1 MQGVQKGTFFIFIF
15 LFSIGARVQ
24 AQEAP
29 ALYTIGSGSY
39 HPSDSAMGYYLPA
52 FDTITSL
59 IIFADYG
66 SYTHDNNRW
75 PKGTTEVPLFC
86 RNLLTPPGAPIDSHS
101 LTRYFLEA
109 SLGKLYLGGYA
120 YPEVIRIDSSPEY
133 FHRHGQM
140 GGVASYVLDEVIRSG
155 KINWAQFDN
164 WGRTPQGKWRKQPDG
179 VIDNIIIVFRDDPQ
193 QINSKYAWLGTGGGI
208 AALMSPD
215 KTVDGKRIAGGSMGS
230 GLLVNGGADYFPRFF
245 RLLKHELAH
254 FFTRDHY
261 AGLNGFYGTDF
272 TNHGAWGLAAAHGSS
287 SVCVNAW
294 DRHLLRWS
302 DYLYDADAANAHD
315 TMIELRDFLTTGDMA
330 RIRLPYVQEEYFL
343 LEYHNNTGYFDHVD
357 ANTDGLYI
365 LHQTG
370 EPENH
375 LDCEEADGRWD
386 FVRSDS
392 IESVEPCCGKQPM
405 IKRLEA
411 NPLLGFGDRD
421 EVRVLKTTDDKLTMN
436 NMQRALVFAVEGEQH
451 IIHCDGDGGDA
462 FTAER
467 GRDEFSIAT
476 NPSTAS
482 NGIHKATRTTHLNG
496 IQMRVLKMEKN
507 KLTLQVR
514 YAHFTIDR
522 DTRFTGNVVLH
533 DSLVIGERKTL
544 LLNRSQTF
552 NQLNSELPVTTLELR
567 SGASITLHKKA
578 TLVVDEQSIVQLGND
593 AKIYLGENARLIFK
607 NGAQFIGHE
616 HNIIKAKGAKVVFR
630 K

>member
-1 MQGVQKGTFFIFIF
+1 MQKVIYVIF
-15 LFSIGARVQ
+15 LSLLVVGGRVE
-24 AQEAP
+24 AQVAP
-29 ALYTIGSGSY
+29 ALYTVGSGAY
-39 HPSDSAMGYYLPA
+39 HSSDSAMGYYLPA

-59 IIFADYG
+59 LIFADYG
-66 SYTHDNNRW
+66 TYTHENNRW
-75 PKGTTEVPLFC
+75 PKGTAEVPLFC
-86 RNLLTPPGAPIDSHS
+86 RNLVTAPGAPVDSHS
-101 LTRYFLEA
+101 LTRYFMEA
-109 SLGKLYLGGYA
+109 SLGKLYLGGYVF
-120 YPEVIRIDSSPEY
+120 PEVIRIDSSLEY

-140 GGVASYVLDEVIRSG
+140 GGVASYVLDKVIRSG
-155 KINWAQFDN
+155 QINWSQFDQ
-164 WGRTPQGKWRKQPDG
+164 WGRTPHGKWRKQPDG

-193 QINSKYAWLGTGGGI
+193 QINPTYSWLGTGGGI
-208 AALMSPD
+208 AALLCAD

-245 RLLKHELAH
+245 KLLKHELAH

-294 DRHLLRWS
+294 DRHLLGWS
-302 DYLYDADAANAHD
+302 QYSYDADAATARD
-315 TMIELRDFLTTGDMA
+315 TVITLKDFVTTGNMA
-330 RIRLPYVQEEYFL
+330 RIRLPYVDEEYFL
-343 LEYHNNTGYFDHVD
+343 LEYHNNTGYFDNVD
-357 ANTDGLYI
+357 AHTDGLYI

-370 EPENH
+370 TPENH

-386 FVRSDS
+386 FIRSDS

-421 EVRVLKTTDDKLTMN
+421 EVRVLKTEDEKITLS
-436 NMQRALVFAVEGEQH
+436 NMQRALVFAVEGEPH

-467 GRDEFSIAT
+467 GRNEFSLAT

-482 NGIHKATRTTHLNG
+482 NGIQTATLTTHLNG
-496 IQMRVLKMEKN
+496 IQITVVHMEKSFI
-507 KLTLQVR
+507 TVRVR
-514 YAHFTIDR
+514 YKHVVVDR
-522 DTRFTGNVVLH
+522 DTRFTGKVVLH
-533 DSLVIGERKTL
+533 DSLLIAPRTTL
-544 LLNRSQTF
+544 LLNRSRSF
-552 NQLNSELPVTTLELR
+552 NRLNQSLPFTSLELYR
-567 SGASITLHKKA
+567 GGSITVQKNA
-578 TLVVDEQSIVQLGND
+578 RLVVDEGSTLILRGEG
-593 AKIYLGENARLIFK
+593 KIYLEPGSRLIFK
-607 NGAQFIGHE
+607 NGSTLLGDE
-616 HNIIKAKGAKVVFR
+616 SRIIKAKGAKVVYR